1 MRKILLF
8 LMIIITVSIFF
19 TLYEGR
25 AESLKYINED
35 LGFSFE
41 YPADYKAE
49 PTQTPIEIARF
60 AMQNDFKIPV
70 LTASARDKSE
80 DSKLVDLP
88 ERGVKFMEENIPNTT
103 NYNIYEKNSVKL
115 SDGSEAIIFKFTW
128 VWIDGTTV
136 METVIIGAFKGDK
149 VITVSG
155 TTIIGL
161 GFSLEQ
167 LSKYCMTLS
176 LTL

>member
-8 LMIIITVSIFF
+8 IVIFITVSIFF
-19 TLYEGR
+19 TFYEGR

-88 ERGVKFMEENIPNTT
+88 ERGVKFQIPR
-103 NYNIYEKNSVKL
+103 IM
-115 SDGSEAIIFKFTW
+115 IFMKK
-128 VWIDGTTV
+128 TV
-136 METVIIGAFKGDK
+136 
-149 VITVSG
+149 
-155 TTIIGL
+155 
-161 GFSLEQ
+161 
-167 LSKYCMTLS
+167 
-176 LTL
+176 